1 MAEKGGYTAA
11 SLQQLVFQEANSAVE
26 LEDLG
31 VFASDLQAE
40 LIGFGE
46 AATAFVGDF
55 AGAVSPRS
63 RRR

>member
-11 SLQQLVFQEANSAVE
+11 GLQQLVVQEANLAVE

-40 LIGFGE
+40 LISFG
-46 AATAFVGDF
+46 ASGHGLLSVISS
-55 AGAVSPRS
+55 VL
-63 RRR
+63 